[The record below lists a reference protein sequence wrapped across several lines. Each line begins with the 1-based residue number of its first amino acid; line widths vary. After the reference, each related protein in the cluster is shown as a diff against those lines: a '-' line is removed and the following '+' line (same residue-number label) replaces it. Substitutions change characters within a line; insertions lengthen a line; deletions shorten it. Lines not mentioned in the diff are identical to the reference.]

1 LSIYEN
7 NDRRPQTLTHSLG
20 QAFESKEEPSP
31 IIGEA
36 AEI

>member
-1 LSIYEN
+1 MGTLIEG
-7 NDRRPQTLTHSLG
+7 RKTLTHSLG
-20 QAFESKEEPSP
+20 QAFESKERPSP